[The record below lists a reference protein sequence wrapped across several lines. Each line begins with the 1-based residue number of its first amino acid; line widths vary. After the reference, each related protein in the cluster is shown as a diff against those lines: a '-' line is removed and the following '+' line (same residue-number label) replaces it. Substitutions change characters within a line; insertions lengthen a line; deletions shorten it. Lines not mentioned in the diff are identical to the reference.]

1 MVFAATDIDDIVILT
16 LFFVAARTTGRP
28 RPWQIV
34 AGQYLGIGALALASA
49 VVAAGLLVVP
59 DPWTGLLGLLP
70 IALGVRALRASDDDV
85 TPAVVTGTLGV
96 AGVTIANGA
105 DNVAVYVPVF
115 RALGAADSAVFLLVF
130 VLLIALWCAMRR
142 LAGRAPPG
150 GPAGRTRRPLAGAD
164 HLHRHRRADPGQL
177 RCARPAGR
185 PARLRT
191 ARSTARRTRRP
202 GRRQTGPV
210 RPARPTQAGRRSRR
224 PRRRRAAGSRG
235 PA

>member
-1 MVFAATDIDDIVILT
+1 MIDLLSTAAGAAVVFAATDIDDIVILT

-28 RPWQIV
+28 HPWQIV

-130 VLLIALWCAMRR
+130 VLLIALWCA
-142 LAGRAPPG
+142 
-150 GPAGRTRRPLAGAD
+150 AGAWLGG
-164 HLHRHRRADPGQL
+164 HPRVVRLVERAGHWLVPTIFIGIGVL
-177 RCARPAGR
+177 ILVSSGVLGR
-185 PARLRT
+185 LVDLL
-191 ARSTARRTRRP
+191 
-202 GRRQTGPV
+202 G
-210 RPARPTQAGRRSRR
+210 
-224 PRRRRAAGSRG
+224 
-235 PA
+235 

>member
-1 MVFAATDIDDIVILT
+1 MIDLLGTGAAAAVVFAATDIDDVVILT

-70 IALGVRALRASDDDV
+70 IALGVRALRGSDDE
-85 TPAVVTGTLGV
+85 TPTVVTGLLGV

-115 RALGAADSAVFLLVF
+115 RALGVAGSAIYLLVF
-130 VLLIALWCAMRR
+130 VLLIALWCAAAAWLGGHPRVVR
-142 LAGRAPPG
+142 LVERAGHWLV
-150 GPAGRTRRPLAGAD
+150 PAIFVGVGVVILVSSGVLGRLVDLLG
-164 HLHRHRRADPGQL
+164 
-177 RCARPAGR
+177 
-185 PARLRT
+185 
-191 ARSTARRTRRP
+191 
-202 GRRQTGPV
+202 
-210 RPARPTQAGRRSRR
+210 
-224 PRRRRAAGSRG
+224 
-235 PA
+235 